1 MDGIPYAVRATN
13 GKRAVSPGAICRSV
27 TARITSDTAPLSAV
41 PLPTVAA
48 PEAAS
53 TTRTLLHATMH
64 PHDPDVAMEGFLPQ
78 LYGARCRRSDTVE
91 RCYTGTASWAAA
103 TAHAADRASRHRA
116 AVTLPVWLV

>member
-13 GKRAVSPGAICRSV
+13 GKLAVSPGAICLSV

-41 PLPTVAA
+41 LLPTVAA
-48 PEAAS
+48 SEAAA
-53 TTRTLLHATMH
+53 TARILLHATMH
-64 PHDPDVAMEGFLPQ
+64 PMTLTLRWRVFSPQ

-91 RCYTGTASWAAA
+91 RCDTGTASWAAA
-103 TAHAADRASRHRA
+103 TAHAADRARRHRA

>member
-41 PLPTVAA
+41 LLPTVAA

-64 PHDPDVAMEGFLPQ
+64 PMTLTLRWRVFSPSYTEPDADVQ
-78 LYGARCRRSDTVE
+78 IQS
-91 RCYTGTASWAAA
+91 SAA
-103 TAHAADRASRHRA
+103 TQARLPGPPRPLMPPTGRV
-116 AVTLPVWLV
+116 VTGLPLHCP